1 MGEIDHNRGGGMFA
15 QNIGAGA
22 AGAMFRQNRGGGGMF
37 GQNRGGGMF
46 GQSRGGGYNFD

>member
-1 MGEIDHNRGGGMFA
+1 MGEIDHNRGGMFA
-15 QNIGAGA
+15 QNRGAGA
-22 AGAMFRQNRGGGGMF
+22 GGAMFRQNRGGGMF